1 MSVLHIKKFGEKR
14 NKMKFNKLFKRSILG
29 DYDKDG
35 VMNAFDCQPKNKRKQ
50 DASKRP
56 WSDAE
61 LAAFERGLGKDEKET
76 KRMVEEEWKRRGR
89 D

>member
-1 MSVLHIKKFGEKR
+1 MNTKKIQSTW
-14 NKMKFNKLFKRSILG
+14 KRSLFG
-29 DYDKDG
+29 DFDGDG

-50 DASKRP
+50 DSSKRP
-56 WSDAE
+56 WSNAE

-76 KRMVEEEWKRRGR
+76 KKMVEEEWERRR